1 MSSMTSRA
9 NFYDLQRLFFF
20 REILERLD
28 PASSSRAFLVEP
40 EQGGN
45 PDRVGI
51 LPGSFNPPTLA
62 HVELALEAKKAFKLD
77 SVILAI
83 SRVTIDKEEIEGLCL
98 EDRLLIL
105 SLIARELGWVS
116 LAATNRGLYYEQAN
130 ALRAL
135 LGRKAKIYFL
145 VGMDKVMQI
154 LDPRYYENRETALL
168 AFFTEAQLVAA
179 NRGSLRE
186 EGLREMLGS
195 PENENFKDRIYYLPL
210 ADETAEI
217 SSSALR
223 DKIQRGEAFESRVP
237 ESVAAFVAET
247 GAYRNAYEYRSRLLD
262 LLHRIRREKAE
273 QVDFRK
279 LVTMASEQTEAGEK
293 LRALLSSS
301 KTTPGNLEDFLALLK

>member
-1 MSSMTSRA
+1 MSSKASRA
-9 NFYDLQRLFFF
+9 NFYDLPRLFFF

-28 PASSSRAFLVEP
+28 PASPSRAFFVDP
-40 EQGGN
+40 EQGGK

-51 LPGSFNPPTLA
+51 LPGSFDPPTRA

-77 SVILAI
+77 SVIFTI

-168 AFFTEAQLVAA
+168 SLFTEAQIVAA

-186 EGLREMLGS
+186 EELKEMLAS

-210 ADETAEI
+210 AEETAEI

-223 DKIQRGEAFESRVP
+223 DKIHRGEAFESRVP
-237 ESVAAFVAET
+237 ETVAAFVTET
-247 GAYRNAYEYRSRLLD
+247 GAYRNVYEYRSRLLD
-262 LLHRIRREKAE
+262 LLQRIRREKAE

-279 LVTMASEQTEAGEK
+279 LVSMASEQTEAGEK

-301 KTTPGNLEDFLALLK
+301 SATPVNLEDFLALLK